1 MVAKIKLY
9 RTYRFLDKD
18 PIIDAI
24 RTCVQD
30 EKLTY
35 HKVGQISG
43 VADATLSNWFDG
55 ETRKPN
61 NCTVTAVSSALGYV
75 RHDRLDRDGNL
86 VVAFEKARE
95 YDWQK
100 EIERNADFLLK
111 QGKKPRKRAK
121 KNGKA

>member
-1 MVAKIKLY
+1 MAPRLKIY
-9 RTYRFLDKD
+9 RTYRFIDKD
-18 PIIDAI
+18 PVIDAVK
-24 RTCVQD
+24 TCVQD

-55 ETRKPN
+55 DTRKPN
-61 NCTVTAVSSALGYV
+61 NCTVTAVTSALGYV
-75 RHDRLDRDGNL
+75 RHDRIDKSGNL
-86 VVAFEKARE
+86 VIGFEKQRE

-100 EIERNADFLLK
+100 EIERNADFMLA
-111 QGKKPRKRAK
+111 QGKKPRKREK